1 MLAEYLDQLLD
12 TFKDAICITDRAG
25 VIIYLNRRH
34 SELTGI
40 PKEDLLG
47 KSAIEMMRHGVFD
60 VVLNPEIVK
69 TRQGTTSIQNIS
81 NGRKLFLDGSPIL
94 DREGEVVYVVTFMRD
109 VTTLVELKRE
119 LASQKE
125 LLDAFQSLSSASP
138 ERTENY
144 PQMMHSAV
152 MRNICE
158 QLEGIA
164 ETDAT
169 VLLLGDTG
177 VGKDVLARRL
187 HSVSPRAGKPFIK
200 ADCASIPANLIE
212 TELFGYTPGTFSGGN
227 RHGKMGLI
235 EAAAGGTLFLDEIG
249 ELPMP
254 MQSRL
259 LRLLQDREV
268 MRVGSTTSSRVD
280 VRIVAATNKDLE
292 KEVRDGRFRSDLYYR
307 LKVAVVRI
315 PPLRQRK
322 ADIVPLA
329 QGFLK
334 FYCSKYR
341 RSLALSPQAED
352 ALREHGWP
360 GNVRELENLMQGLV
374 VTCQR
379 NVIEPRDLPFVR
391 PAQAK
396 AAPCASAG
404 AGVDIEGRSFKD
416 IMHELEGRVLRQA
429 LARYGTIAEVAKQFG
444 VDRSTIFRKLKG
456 GQED

>member
-1 MLAEYLDQLLD
+1 MLSEYFHQLLD
-12 TFKDAICITDRAG
+12 TFKDAICITDHEG
-25 VIIYLNRRH
+25 IIVYLNRRYG
-34 SELTGI
+34 ELTGF
-40 PKEDLLG
+40 PPEGLVG
-47 KSAIEMMRHGVFD
+47 KSVIEMMRHGVFD
-60 VVLNPEIVK
+60 TVLNPEIVK

-94 DREGEVVYVVTFMRD
+94 DRDGKVVYVITFMRD
-109 VTTLVELKRE
+109 VTTLMELKRE

-125 LLDAFQSLSSASP
+125 LLDTFQSLSSASP

-144 PQMMHSAV
+144 PLMLHSTV
-152 MRNICE
+152 MRKLCD
-158 QLEGIA
+158 QLAGIA

-187 HSVSPRAGKPFIK
+187 HAVSPRAGKPFIK

-235 EAAAGGTLFLDEIG
+235 EAATGGTLFLDEIG

-268 MRVGSTTSSRVD
+268 MRVGSTTSARVD

-292 KEVRDGRFRSDLYYR
+292 REVRDGSFRSDLYYR
-307 LKVAVVRI
+307 LKVAVIRI

-334 FYCSKYR
+334 FYCAKYR
-341 RSLALSPQAED
+341 RSLTLSDDAED
-352 ALREHGWP
+352 ALREHHWP

-379 NVIEPRDLPFVR
+379 GAIEARDLPFAR
-391 PAQAK
+391 PASSR
-396 AAPCASAG
+396 PDVGREAG
-404 AGVDIEGRSFKD
+404 TGLEIEGRSFKD

-456 GQED
+456 WED

>member
-12 TFKDAICITDRAG
+12 TFKDAICITDREG
-25 VIIYLNRRH
+25 TIVYLNRRH

-40 PKEDLLG
+40 PREDLLG

-81 NGRKLFLDGSPIL
+81 TGRKLFLDGSPIL
-94 DREGEVVYVVTFMRD
+94 DRDGEVVYVVTFMRD
-109 VTTLVELKRE
+109 VTTLMELKRE

-144 PQMMHSAV
+144 PVMLHSSV
-152 MRNICE
+152 MRRLCE

-177 VGKDVLARRL
+177 TGKDVLARRL
-187 HSVSPRAGKPFIK
+187 HAASPRAGKPFIK

-227 RHGKMGLI
+227 RHGKMGLV

-268 MRVGSTTSSRVD
+268 MRVGSTTSARVD

-292 KEVRDGRFRSDLYYR
+292 KEVREGRFRSDLYYR
-307 LKVAVVRI
+307 LKVAVIRI

-334 FYCSKYR
+334 FYCAKYR
-341 RSLALSPQAED
+341 RRLTLSAEAED
-352 ALREHGWP
+352 ALREHHWP
-360 GNVRELENLMQGLV
+360 GNVRELENLIQGLV

-379 NVIEPRDLPFVR
+379 TAIEPRDMPFVR
-391 PAQAK
+391 PAPPK
-396 AAPCASAG
+396 ASPCPDPAT
-404 AGVDIEGRSFKD
+404 GVDIEGRNFKD
-416 IMHELEGRVLRQA
+416 IMRELEGRVLRQA

-444 VDRSTIFRKLKG
+444 VDRSTIFRKMKG
-456 GQED
+456 GDE